1 MHNAKFFLGQNFFF
15 NMEGLRMSPTP
26 DRIGLLMTHS
36 ESLYSFH
43 CRSKN
48 SCNWKLEDNRLE
60 IKRKAHIMVSL
71 PIPEYI
77 LNGCQYPE
85 SNCTQCGDGFWNLTE
100 NGCESEFQLF
110 VYIYTIE
117 FAPHHLIPLW
127 FQIIVR
133 KKSQS
138 RYSFP

>member
-1 MHNAKFFLGQNFFF
+1 
-15 NMEGLRMSPTP
+15 MSLTP
-26 DRIGLLMTHS
+26 DGMGLLMTHF

-43 CRSKN
+43 CRSQN
-48 SCNWKLEDNRLE
+48 SCNWMLEDYRLE

-77 LNGCQYPE
+77 LNGCKYPE

-110 VYIYTIE
+110 CVITNE
-117 FAPHHLIPLW
+117 FDPHIINPLMVSDFYKVFLKFW
-127 FQIIVR
+127 R
-133 KKSQS
+133 
-138 RYSFP
+138 